1 MASTQDIVFDVLKSG
16 GFSTT
21 HSNASDWVNY
31 INSVGLEAGLREL
44 NRVMP
49 QTNATLVNSYI
60 SQPQQQQQQ
69 QPQQQQIQQQPQYT
83 EAEARKMIETAM
95 QSGNYNTSKLDEW
108 TDYAMRE
115 GVEKALTEFQKNN
128 PGTGNYVTNIS
139 KDLGKVSAE
148 RILSQTPNVQ
158 TSNASVIPSLNLAN
172 LYQPANF
179 QPQVQQPFYPTQES
193 VGLRAALQTPTLVD
207 MPTVQPTLTPQ
218 TAYIGATQ
226 PVATEATPMRMGG
239 IVGYQSG
246 GAVPTSPP
254 SMRAGGVVGYQ
265 EGGRVPLPPPSMRAG
280 GVVGYQEG
288 GMPQYSP
295 EEVGST
301 FDISEYLDPETGR
314 FYVNEFQR
322 DVVFNPALREAERMA
337 GRLTPEEEMSN
348 YEQMLGRLRV
358 PGTYRTPRN
367 MAEGGLASVAQQVAA
382 EGRRGDSTLVHM
394 TNDEV
399 EGLQS
404 LANLMGG
411 SLTVNPETG
420 LPEANFFKKILP
432 IVAAIAAPYLGP
444 GLTGAAIAGG
454 LAATGTV
461 IGGGSLDQGI
471 KTGLTAFGSAGLT
484 SGAMGADPLG
494 ATTGESTFSIAN
506 TFGGAKN
513 G

>member
-1 MASTQDIVFDVLKSG
+1 MGVPGTHLVTNPATGIQYNITAPGGGTDLRLANLINTGNYAALEGYRVENVGVGVPAGNFTAEQRKPFEDAAKSG
-16 GFSTT
+16 GYNTENLDSWI
-21 HSNASDWVNY
+21 AKAERE
-31 INSVGLEAGLREL
+31 GLEK
-44 NRVMP
+44 
-49 QTNATLVNSYI
+49 S
-60 SQPQQQQQQ
+60 
-69 QPQQQQIQQQPQYT
+69 
-83 EAEARKMIETAM
+83 
-95 QSGNYNTSKLDEW
+95 
-108 TDYAMRE
+108 
-115 GVEKALTEFQKNN
+115 LTEFAQAN
-128 PGTGNYVTNIS
+128 PGSGAAVTSIS
-139 KDLGKVSAE
+139 KDLGAAAAK
-148 RILSQTPNVQ
+148 RILATTPEVGLPAI
-158 TSNASVIPSLNLAN
+158 ASAIPSFNAAN
-172 LYQPANF
+172 LYKPANF
-179 QPQVQQPFYPTQES
+179 QPQQPLYPTQPQAR
-193 VGLRAALQTPTLVD
+193 LRGALEAPSLVD
-207 MPTVQPTLTPQ
+207 MPVARPTLSPDAAYSTPLVAEPVARPTLDAQ
-218 TAYIGATQ
+218 TAYIDAPAQ
-226 PVATEATPMRMGG
+226 
-239 IVGYQSG
+239 
-246 GAVPTSPP
+246 
-254 SMRAGGVVGYQ
+254 MRAGGVIGYQ
-265 EGGRVPLPPPSMRAG
+265 EGGELAFVPTKDLD
-280 GVVGYQEG
+280 
-288 GMPQYSP
+288 
-295 EEVGST
+295 ST
-301 FDISEYLDPETGR
+301 FDISEYIDPETGR
-314 FYVNEFQR
+314 FYINEFQR
-322 DVVFNPALREAERMA
+322 DVVFNPQLREAEMARGRMS
-337 GRLTPEEEMSN
+337 PQEEMSN

-506 TFGGAKN
+506 TFGGPKTGPVGAES
-513 G
+513 GGVDITGGSGYRQI